1 MIVNV
6 FNIVYFINNLDL
18 GLNFL
23 FIYFWLGRGGLYWK
37 FLLSKWYKKI
47 IKQLIGGN
55 EIKIDIKIR
64 IYR

>member
-1 MIVNV
+1 MIVYV

-18 GLNFL
+18 GLIF
-23 FIYFWLGRGGLYWK
+23 FFGGGGLYWK
-37 FLLSKWYKKI
+37 FLLIKWQKKI

-55 EIKIDIKIR
+55 EIKINIKIR